1 MHQNIL
7 IVARDFKDIKIG
19 DIMLFWVLLDGFFF
33 LAYFIGMYC
42 LKQERD
48 INIISVFLMIVLT
61 FFTIIREG
69 VWSDYYSYVELFY
82 TDTSFLHQ
90 EPFFLLSIDIL
101 KAMGFSSQ
109 MMFLVYGIAVN
120 TLFFRG
126 IQHYFLKAKE
136 RLTAVLLFESLFC
149 AWMFTI
155 NGLRQGM
162 AMAIIF
168 WGFQYLEN
176 KQIRKFILCIII
188 ATLFHYSA
196 IISLI
201 MIFLYKKNI
210 SKIYLFLLI
219 VISYVVGL
227 QLDIANDIIVPILD
241 FTADAIGIGSAYVR
255 YAISDQWSVQGGSA
269 TAAMGM
275 GALTT
280 ILLSLV
286 VLLFIPMKDA
296 NTRFV
301 ANLIGIALCIR
312 GVFWFSV
319 PLMRLRYYF
328 EMFLIIAVVLST
340 HRIAFEHRRV
350 FTFGWVFLYILLHLL
365 SIYIAGNT
373 QNIDFGINLNFIE

>member
-1 MHQNIL
+1 
-7 IVARDFKDIKIG
+7 
-19 DIMLFWVLLDGFFF
+19 MLFWVLLDGFFF

-210 SKIYLFLLI
+210 S
-219 VISYVVGL
+219 
-227 QLDIANDIIVPILD
+227 
-241 FTADAIGIGSAYVR
+241 
-255 YAISDQWSVQGGSA
+255 
-269 TAAMGM
+269 
-275 GALTT
+275 
-280 ILLSLV
+280 
-286 VLLFIPMKDA
+286 
-296 NTRFV
+296 
-301 ANLIGIALCIR
+301 
-312 GVFWFSV
+312 GV
-319 PLMRLRYYF
+319 
-328 EMFLIIAVVLST
+328 
-340 HRIAFEHRRV
+340 
-350 FTFGWVFLYILLHLL
+350 
-365 SIYIAGNT
+365 
-373 QNIDFGINLNFIE
+373 